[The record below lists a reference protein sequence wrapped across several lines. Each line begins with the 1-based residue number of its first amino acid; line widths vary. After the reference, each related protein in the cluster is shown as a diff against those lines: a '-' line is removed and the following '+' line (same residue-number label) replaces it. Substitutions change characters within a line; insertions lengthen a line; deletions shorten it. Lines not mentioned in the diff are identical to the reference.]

1 MLAFTIFGT
10 GGIVAILILAL
21 IIAALVYVVR
31 HVRETSDAETR

>member
-1 MLAFTIFGT
+1 MVGFTIFGT

-31 HVRETSDAETR
+31 RA

>member
-21 IIAALVYVVR
+21 IIAALVYFVR
-31 HVRETSDAETR
+31 RV

>member
-21 IIAALVYVVR
+21 IIAALVYFVR
-31 HVRETSDAETR
+31 HA

>member
-21 IIAALVYVVR
+21 IIFR
-31 HVRETSDAETR
+31 TRLRRPPRIAQVA

>member
-1 MLAFTIFGT
+1 MLLAFTIFGT

-31 HVRETSDAETR
+31 RA

>member
-21 IIAALVYVVR
+21 IIAALVYFVR
-31 HVRETSDAETR
+31 RAV

>member
-21 IIAALVYVVR
+21 IIAALVYFVR
-31 HVRETSDAETR
+31 RM

>member
-1 MLAFTIFGT
+1 MLAFTIFGE

-31 HVRETSDAETR
+31 RV

>member
-21 IIAALVYVVR
+21 IIAALIYLVR
-31 HVRETSDAETR
+31 RA

>member
-31 HVRETSDAETR
+31 RA

>member
-21 IIAALVYVVR
+21 IIAALVYFVRRVV
-31 HVRETSDAETR
+31 

>member
-21 IIAALVYVVR
+21 IIAALVYFVR
-31 HVRETSDAETR
+31 RA